1 MVIVIIIFIASSS
14 LGHWGAGRKDYHTLY
29 HQSPKHALKTVS
41 PVTSPLLH
49 LPVCDMLL
57 PFSDLGWTL
66 LASSFPRLS
75 PQALPRGRSLSSCGS
90 GPVPGSCDSMPGVSW
105 PLVSSAASCFLMG
118 QDSVSSASLC
128 FIIPPPL
135 CIVSLWREFLYRPQ
149 GFFSKSTFILDLQ
162 ACGVPLG
169 CSHSFQSPGR
179 ASPSPLKSPPL

>member
-1 MVIVIIIFIASSS
+1 MLIVMVIVIIIFIASSS

-66 LASSFPRLS
+66 LASSLPRLS
-75 PQALPRGRSLSSCGS
+75 PQALPRDRSLSSCGS

-105 PLVSSAASCFLMG
+105 PLVSSAACFLMG

-128 FIIPPPL
+128 FIITPL
-135 CIVSLWREFLYRPQ
+135 FALSVSGE
-149 GFFSKSTFILDLQ
+149 
-162 ACGVPLG
+162 
-169 CSHSFQSPGR
+169 SFCTDPR
-179 ASPSPLKSPPL
+179 ASFPSLRSSWIFRPVVSF